1 MSKYIKITQEEKT
14 KFMSELEKILDVGK
28 FPDGKINIS
37 KDIGTIDRKAT
48 IYFTENAWH
57 KMQTLIREFS
67 TEVGWHGIAT
77 RGENP
82 DTDEYYVTD
91 ILVYPQEV
99 SGTTVTP
106 DQVKYQTWL
115 MQHDDDVFNNIR
127 MQGHSHVNMGTTPS
141 AVDLTFYESILAQLD
156 NTMFYIFM
164 IWNKSGSKTVKL
176 YDLAKNVLFETL
188 DVTIKVIDDENG
200 LNKFLAEAKDK
211 VQTKTPTYG
220 ANSTYPRTYGG
231 YNAPTTPVKP
241 ASTTPS
247 YTAPAAL
254 AKKDEDK
261 DKPQTTTKKGGSR
274 NRKGK
279 RDKGKK
285 SSKVVPY
292 SYDDYDDYDDESE
305 MDYYERLYQRQ
316 HRY

>member
-220 ANSTYPRTYGG
+220 ANSSYPRTYGG
-231 YNAPTTPVKP
+231 YYNSLATPITP
-241 ASTTPS
+241 AASTPS

-261 DKPQTTTKKGGSR
+261 DKSNTTTKKGGSR

-279 RDKGKK
+279 RDKGKQ
-285 SSKVVPY
+285 SSKVV